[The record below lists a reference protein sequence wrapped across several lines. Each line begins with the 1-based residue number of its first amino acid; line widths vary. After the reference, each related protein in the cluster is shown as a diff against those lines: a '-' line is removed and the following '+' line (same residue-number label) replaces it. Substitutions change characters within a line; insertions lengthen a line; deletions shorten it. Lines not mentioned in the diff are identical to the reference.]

1 MFTIPIDQIFT
12 SQKLKDSFLEIS
24 SKSTGLDEVS
34 YNEFKKELSKNIEE
48 IQTSLI
54 IGSYSPEPLKK
65 IEIDKP
71 NSDEKRPIALSSI
84 KDKLIQKVLYLAL
97 RDYFETTFSDKS
109 YAYRPNKS
117 TIKAINRTSQFI
129 QEKNHWVLK
138 TDIDNF
144 FETINHDKLLKI
156 LDKQISDKRIIKLI
170 SLFIQTGAFKSFD
183 YFEHI
188 EGVHQGNI
196 LSPLLSNIY
205 LDLMDKF
212 LEKLEVY
219 HVRYADDFVVL
230 FQDEKIAIKTKEL
243 LQTFLKTLDLSLEES
258 KTKLT
263 HIKDGFIFLGVHFVG
278 KNRFVDNERLQ
289 KTISNMHNLAKTK
302 LGFKAYIDELNSY
315 LQALKNYYLKIIIP
329 NSTQHQLLKEH
340 LVDSISHKVFL
351 NKSNKTIKTKKDF
364 KILLSLIHLEILFEM
379 EEINDKIELIIA
391 KAFEKY
397 LANKTYKESK
407 TKIDKKKNIYAKKF
421 ANDSTLHISRE
432 GLFLGVSKN
441 KFVIKEHGKV
451 QNSFPF
457 EKVSR
462 IIIEGKGILLSTD
475 VIKKSVQNNIT
486 IDFIDK
492 DALSYA
498 SLVTYKSSVVQNI
511 QKQSLV
517 LNTPIQLYL
526 ATQFIKGK
534 AKNQINYLKYLD
546 KYHNILEDKI
556 LKMQQILNLKIK
568 SAQSI
573 EQLMGYEGT
582 ISALYWESLRLILEV
597 PFEKRITQGAKDI
610 VNSSLNYAYAI
621 LYGKVQHSLVHAGL
635 SLNISFLHSLDENKP
650 TLTFDMIEE
659 FRTFIV
665 DRTIVSMIN
674 KNEPIKLGND
684 GLLTKDSRQLISKN
698 IKEKLGSYT
707 MWKKESVKVENIIQ
721 TQCYKLA
728 KTIEDNTIL
737 YKPFIGKY

>member
-1 MFTIPIDQIFT
+1 
-12 SQKLKDSFLEIS
+12 
-24 SKSTGLDEVS
+24 
-34 YNEFKKELSKNIEE
+34 
-48 IQTSLI
+48 
-54 IGSYSPEPLKK
+54 
-65 IEIDKP
+65 
-71 NSDEKRPIALSSI
+71 
-84 KDKLIQKVLYLAL
+84 
-97 RDYFETTFSDKS
+97 
-109 YAYRPNKS
+109 
-117 TIKAINRTSQFI
+117 
-129 QEKNHWVLK
+129 
-138 TDIDNF
+138 
-144 FETINHDKLLKI
+144 
-156 LDKQISDKRIIKLI
+156 
-170 SLFIQTGAFKSFD
+170 
-183 YFEHI
+183 
-188 EGVHQGNI
+188 
-196 LSPLLSNIY
+196 
-205 LDLMDKF
+205 MDRF

-451 QNSFPF
+451 QNSFAF

-573 EQLMGYEGT
+573 ERLMGYEGT

-684 GLLTKDSRQLISKN
+684 GLLTKSSRQLISKN